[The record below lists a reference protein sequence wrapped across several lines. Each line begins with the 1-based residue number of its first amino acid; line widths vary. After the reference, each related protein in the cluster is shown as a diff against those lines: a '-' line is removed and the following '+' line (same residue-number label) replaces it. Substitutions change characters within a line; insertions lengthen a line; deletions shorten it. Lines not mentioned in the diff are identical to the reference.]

1 MHHVRLCLLV
11 GAVGWALAAAGCTS
25 LDLAD
30 KLTLPGTGPKP
41 KVPTRMTEFWTDTVL
56 YQPGLPGVRGFGG
69 RVMFYN
75 DQGGSPIPVDG
86 TFSVFAYDETNGE
99 VSYSAPDK
107 KFVFPA
113 DQLSKHYSKSEFGH
127 SYSFWLPWDEVGGP
141 QRTICLIARFEPK
154 KGPMIVSRPCRKVLP
169 GEPPASERGSPLAGP
184 DRGRR
189 GPSGGGE
196 WPDRGVRQAS
206 HLEPV
211 GPDAPLPRGGG
222 TTITI
227 DVPPSFAR
235 PSAAEA
241 ASAPSAGIPD
251 SSSAKAVQGES
262 NRATSAAS
270 PNPAPSTAESRPANR
285 SERRRPIVERTPI
298 VPRVQDPVRRQPLPA
313 AWLPSLP
320 ATPRSDRPGTTPARR
335 EDDDSLQPLSR

>member
-1 MHHVRLCLLV
+1 MHLVRLCLFV
-11 GAVGWALAAAGCTS
+11 GAIGLVLAAAGCTS
-25 LDLAD
+25 LELAD
-30 KLTLPGTGPKP
+30 KLTLPGAAPKP

-75 DQGGSPIPVDG
+75 DQNGSPIPVDG
-86 TFSVFAYDETNGE
+86 TFSVFAYDETDGE

-154 KGPMIVSRPCRKVLP
+154 KGAMIVSRPCRKVLP
-169 GEPPASERGSPLAGP
+169 GEPPASQRDSSLPGP
-184 DRGRR
+184 DHSGR
-189 GPSGGGE
+189 GPSGRGT

-211 GPDAPLPRGGG
+211 GPDVPRSHGGG

-235 PSAAEA
+235 PATTDA
-241 ASAPSAGIPD
+241 ASAPNRGTSDSASGTAIQGEAGRAASAGQP
-251 SSSAKAVQGES
+251 S
-262 NRATSAAS
+262 
-270 PNPAPSTAESRPANR
+270 PAPPTTESRPATR
-285 SERRRPIVERTPI
+285 SERRRPIVQRTPI

-320 ATPRSDRPGTTPARR
+320 ATPRSDWPGTTPVRP
-335 EDDDSLQPLSR
+335 ESENSLPR